1 MAQNNYYDESS
12 RQQQPQQ
19 PYYQTYNQQQ
29 PPLSHLPSYRSQ
41 APSTAGR
48 PPTEPSPVSPFE
60 APFDD
65 HVYPMRPMDS
75 QTTLGADSYRYGQG
89 GGGRPG
95 LSGDNSYGDN
105 IPLRDHPRQPG
116 KNDNAGEGDG
126 VTDHVYDAPAGLEG
140 GRGPGYGAATN
151 RAGNG
156 RGGDAWV
163 MPLDGGD
170 GKRGKKKRIPWVVY
184 TLTAIQVAV
193 FIAEIVK
200 NGELIC
206 LSWGCFGK
214 RESERVVVARASA

>member
-1 MAQNNYYDESS
+1 
-12 RQQQPQQ
+12 
-19 PYYQTYNQQQ
+19 
-29 PPLSHLPSYRSQ
+29 
-41 APSTAGR
+41 
-48 PPTEPSPVSPFE
+48 
-60 APFDD
+60 
-65 HVYPMRPMDS
+65 MRPMDS

-95 LSGDNSYGDN
+95 LSGENSYGDN

-170 GKRGKKKRIPWVVY
+170 GKGEKKRIPWVVY

-206 LSWGCFGK
+206 LSWEWGLERG
-214 RESERVVVARASA
+214 REKGQPPRQWPPEGQRSVTTFLLS